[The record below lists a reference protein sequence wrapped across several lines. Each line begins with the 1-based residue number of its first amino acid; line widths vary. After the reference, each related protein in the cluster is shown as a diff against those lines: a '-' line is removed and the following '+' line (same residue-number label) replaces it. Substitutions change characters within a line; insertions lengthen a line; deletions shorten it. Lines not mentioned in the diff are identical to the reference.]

1 MVPSQNVFHGT
12 ALPNKRGKTQSG
24 LVSLTLFNM
33 VVENVIRTRLS
44 MMVEYQRV
52 YQYGLVETVG
62 RCVGVFY
69 ADDGMVGSRD
79 SYWLQ
84 HAMNALVDLFRRYG
98 MAANVAKSRT
108 MTYQPVVLCT

>member
-1 MVPSQNVFHGT
+1 MLRQNDFHGLDFT
-12 ALPNKRGKTQSG
+12 ATRGTTQGG
-24 LVSLTLFNM
+24 LVSPTLFN
-33 VVENVIRTRLS
+33 VVEDNVIRS
-44 MMVEYQRV
+44 WMAMMVEYQRV

-62 RCVGVFY
+62 RCVGVFC

-84 HAMNALVDLFRRYG
+84 HAMNALVGLFRRYG